1 MEVII
6 MKKIVKMVFVC
17 ICVGVLVI
25 GLQII
30 KSSVDY
36 MMMDYSQRLKS
47 QIKHE
52 QQIFSDGIFD
62 HVEVRRSWYSLNP
75 EDWSYY
81 VTLKGSNDVL
91 IYHYDKYKKFILQDN
106 DK

>member
-1 MEVII
+1 
-6 MKKIVKMVFVC
+6 MKKIIKMVFVC

-47 QIKHE
+47 QIKH
-52 QQIFSDGIFD
+52 
-62 HVEVRRSWYSLNP
+62 
-75 EDWSYY
+75 
-81 VTLKGSNDVL
+81 
-91 IYHYDKYKKFILQDN
+91 
-106 DK
+106 